1 MLFFD
6 DRSQLPSSLIE
17 SLRDFDVLRRP
28 GGLRIPSAGFTVR
41 EVRLDARV
49 GRNDLFVSSSLSD
62 GLRIVFLAGDPLRTV
77 FGIAEGSNLGRILS
91 LAGSAV
97 TLVMLPNGSLVR
109 VEISRLLLLFIG
121 SGLRVS
127 SELLP
132 APRKITGLNLFR
144 KKSSIS
150 PLVVLVILLL
160 RVEGVCVKLSD
171 VVPAL
176 ADRPM
181 LAPIELLL
189 LPLDACLPYPSWPV
203 PAAGPF
209 RTSLLSDLL
218 ACGAGSVFV
227 RREKKQNLL
236 LELETRAG
244 AGSVLERRVLRS
256 F

>member
-1 MLFFD
+1 M
-6 DRSQLPSSLIE
+6 R
-17 SLRDFDVLRRP
+17 LRE
-28 GGLRIPSAGFTVR
+28 PSAGLTVR

-49 GRNDLFVSSSLSD
+49 GRNDLFESSSLSD
-62 GLRIVFLAGDPLRTV
+62 GLLNAFSAGDPLRVV
-77 FGIAEGSNLGRILS
+77 FGIAEGKSLGRVLL

-97 TLVMLPNGSLVR
+97 TLVVFPIGCFIR
-109 VEISRLLLLFIG
+109 CETSRLVLLLIG

-132 APRKITGLNLFR
+132 APRKITGLSRLR

-150 PLVVLVILLL
+150 PLVVLVMLLL
-160 RVEGVCVKLSD
+160 RVEGVWVKLSD

-203 PAAGPF
+203 PAAGPL

-218 ACGAGSVFV
+218 GCGAGSVLV
-227 RREKKQNLL
+227 RREKMPNLL
-236 LELETRAG
+236 LGLGAGAG
-244 AGSVLERRVLRS
+244 AGSVLERRVSRS
-256 F
+256 L